1 MCILLPGTGQNM
13 VGSQYL
19 LTMCPSFKSPFYS
32 LPKSGLEGRG
42 GYFQTPVSALE
53 SRMIRGSYD
62 YSLALPEEE
71 RSRKIWETQ
80 KWPFSARGR
89 TNLKQDQAGV
99 WDLEGIFSP
108 HFYVSFPGLFL
119 SVPFCTSRVLLP
131 SLRAG
136 PFQSLLTCPAARSP
150 PTLLKVTHWQSWD
163 RAGAETCLSGKLWT
177 YQPQINEI
185 RLFGW
190 VTGLLARHFRA
201 LASWCLSSCSHL
213 GSWH

>member
-1 MCILLPGTGQNM
+1 MRIEVLWWPLEVGEYNMCILLPGTGQNM

-19 LTMCPSFKSPFYS
+19 LTKCPSLKSPFYS

-108 HFYVSFPGLFL
+108 HFYVSFPFCSFL
-119 SVPFCTSRVLLP
+119 YIQGSPTFSEGWTLSIPAHLPCCLLP
-131 SLRAG
+131 SYSTEGHPLAELRQG
-136 PFQSLLTCPAARSP
+136 RGWDLLVWEAMNLSAPN
-150 PTLLKVTHWQSWD
+150 KWD
-163 RAGAETCLSGKLWT
+163 
-177 YQPQINEI
+177 
-185 RLFGW
+185 
-190 VTGLLARHFRA
+190 
-201 LASWCLSSCSHL
+201 
-213 GSWH
+213 